1 MAGYVFKRL
10 IQAMVLIKC
19 VMLIVFLLLHM
30 TGDPVMVMLDTD
42 ATQEDIDRLRK
53 LMGLDQPLYI
63 QYGRFLSNALRG
75 DFGESTEHGE
85 SAMGLVLE
93 HFPATIEM
101 AVGAF
106 VFAALIGIPFGCLAA
121 FKEGSL
127 YDKSCVGVTVLIQ
140 AIPDFWLAIML
151 ILFFSVTLGLLPS
164 FGRGGWEHFIM
175 PAFAASTYHLARL
188 ARLMRS
194 QMLEVMR
201 QDYITTARAKGLN
214 EKIVVMVHA
223 LKNSSIPIV
232 TVMGLDLGILL
243 GGTVIIEVVFAWP
256 GVGRLVV
263 EAIANRDFPIV
274 QSAVFILAS
283 GFVLINLTVDV
294 VYALL
299 DPRIS
304 YG

>member
-1 MAGYVFKRL
+1 MAGYVVKRL
-10 IQAMVLIKC
+10 IQAIVLLKC
-19 VMLIVFLLLHM
+19 VMIIVFLLLHM
-30 TGDPVMVMLDTD
+30 TGDPVLVMLDTD
-42 ATQEDIDRLRK
+42 ATHEDIEHLRK
-53 LMGLDQPLYI
+53 LMGFDQPLHV
-63 QYGRFLSNALRG
+63 QYGRFFSNALQG
-75 DFGESTEHGE
+75 NFGESTEHGE

-106 VFAALIGIPFGCLAA
+106 AFAVLIGIPFGCLAA
-121 FKEGSL
+121 FKEGSS
-127 YDKSCVGVTVLIQ
+127 YDKGCVGITVLMQ
-140 AIPDFWLAIML
+140 AVPDFWLAIMF
-151 ILFFSVTLGLLPS
+151 IMFFSVTLGLLPS

-194 QMLEVMR
+194 QMLEVLR
-201 QDYITTARAKGLN
+201 QDYITTARAKGLS
-214 EKIVVMVHA
+214 EKIVLMVHA

-263 EAIANRDFPIV
+263 DSIANRDFPIV
-274 QSAVFILAS
+274 QSAVFLLAS
-283 GFVLINLTVDV
+283 GFVLINLAVDL
-294 VYALL
+294 VYAYL
-299 DPRIS
+299 DPRIT
-304 YG
+304 YE

>member
-1 MAGYVFKRL
+1 MAGYVVKRL
-10 IQAMVLIKC
+10 IQAVVLLKC
-19 VMLIVFLLLHM
+19 VMIIVFLLLHM
-30 TGDPVMVMLDTD
+30 TGDPVLVMLDTD
-42 ATQEDIDRLRK
+42 ATHEDIEHLRK
-53 LMGLDQPLYI
+53 LMGFDQPLHV
-63 QYGRFLSNALRG
+63 QYGRFFTNALQG
-75 DFGESTEHGE
+75 NFGESTEHGE

-101 AVGAF
+101 GVGAF
-106 VFAALIGIPFGCLAA
+106 VFAVIIGVPFGCLAA
-121 FKEGSL
+121 FKEGSI
-127 YDKSCVGVTVLIQ
+127 YDKGYVGITVLMQ
-140 AIPDFWLAIML
+140 AIPDFWLAIMF
-151 ILFFSVTLGLLPS
+151 IMFFSVTLGLLPS

-194 QMLEVMR
+194 QMLEVLR
-201 QDYITTARAKGLN
+201 QDYITTARAKGLS
-214 EKIVVMVHA
+214 EKVVLMVHA

-256 GVGRLVV
+256 GLGRLVV

-283 GFVLINLTVDV
+283 GFVVINLTVDL
-294 VYALL
+294 VYAYL

-304 YG
+304 YE

>member
-10 IQAMVLIKC
+10 IQAIVLIKC
-19 VMLIVFLLLHM
+19 VMLFVFLLLHM

-75 DFGESTEHGE
+75 NFGESTEHGE

-140 AIPDFWLAIML
+140 AIPDFWLAIMF

-201 QDYITTARAKGLN
+201 QDYITMARAKGLS

-304 YG
+304 YE

>member
-1 MAGYVFKRL
+1 MARYVCKRS
-10 IQAMVLIKC
+10 IQAIALIKC
-19 VMLIVFLLLHM
+19 VMVIVFFLLHM
-30 TGDPVMVMLDTD
+30 TGDPVVVMLDMD
-42 ATQEDIDRLRK
+42 ATQEDIDHLRK
-53 LMGLDQPLYI
+53 LMGFDQPLYV
-63 QYGRFLSNALRG
+63 QYARFFLNALQG

-101 AVGAF
+101 AGGAF
-106 VFAALIGIPFGCLAA
+106 AFAVLIGIPFGCLAA
-121 FKEGSL
+121 FKEGSI

-140 AIPDFWLAIML
+140 AIPDFWLAIMF
-151 ILFFSVTLGLLPS
+151 IMFFSVTLGLLPS
-164 FGRGGWEHFIM
+164 FGRGGWDHFIM
-175 PAFAASTYHLARL
+175 PAFVASTYHLARL

-201 QDYITTARAKGLN
+201 QDYITTARAKGLS
-214 EKIVVMVHA
+214 EKIVLMVHA

-283 GFVLINLTVDV
+283 GFVLINLTVDL
-294 VYALL
+294 VYAYL

-304 YG
+304 YE

>member
-10 IQAMVLIKC
+10 VQAVVLIKC
-19 VMLIVFLLLHM
+19 VMIIVFLMLHM

-42 ATQEDIDRLRK
+42 ATQEDIDHLRN
-53 LMGLDQPLYI
+53 LMGFDQPLYV
-63 QYGRFLSNALRG
+63 QYARFLSNALRG
-75 DFGESTEHGE
+75 NFGESTEHGE

-106 VFAALIGIPFGCLAA
+106 AFAVIIGIPFGCLAA
-121 FKEGSL
+121 FKEGSA

-140 AIPDFWLAIML
+140 AIPDFWLAIMF
-151 ILFFSVTLGLLPS
+151 IMFFSVTLGLLPS

-214 EKIVVMVHA
+214 EKIVIMVHA
-223 LKNSSIPIV
+223 LKNSSIPVV

-283 GFVLINLTVDV
+283 GFVLINLGVDI
-294 VYALL
+294 VYAWL

-304 YG
+304 YE